1 MPADHKLSPCSEQ
14 PRVLYLV
21 AYKRRTSD
29 AEPLALSQHPTKM
42 AHSAGQVTTMTRQ
55 TDTWADRMAMFLEVT
70 CVDNRIGGNAPLHPM
85 LRSRHIRSAFRSPKR
100 RSLWVGKS
108 SLVPLFWH
116 GTENPSPRSHG
127 EGQGQG
133 RRLGYEEAGRVG
145 KRASDDAGVAGSG
158 SDIVRG
164 HTACSGGQR
173 TGVRAGWHGSQG
185 TSPRGEDAPDGC
197 PPASIYDSP
206 HLIRGRDS

>member
-1 MPADHKLSPCSEQ
+1 MTSVCRPPCTEPLQMPADHKLSPCSEQ

-100 RSLWVGKS
+100 R
-108 SLVPLFWH
+108 
-116 GTENPSPRSHG
+116 
-127 EGQGQG
+127 
-133 RRLGYEEAGRVG
+133 RLGGEIKFGSTVLARNGEPLPEEPRGGAETRS
-145 KRASDDAGVAGSG
+145 AAGV
-158 SDIVRG
+158 RG
-164 HTACSGGQR
+164 GR
-173 TGVRAGWHGSQG
+173 TCRE
-185 TSPRGEDAPDGC
+185 TSFR
-197 PPASIYDSP
+197 
-206 HLIRGRDS
+206 